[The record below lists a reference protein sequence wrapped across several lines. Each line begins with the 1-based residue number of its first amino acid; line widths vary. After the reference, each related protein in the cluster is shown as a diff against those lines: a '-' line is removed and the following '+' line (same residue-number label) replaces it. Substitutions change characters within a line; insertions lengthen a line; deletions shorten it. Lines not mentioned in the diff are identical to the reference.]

1 MPGSE
6 GSSNQRRLRRRGG
19 ARQSPDQSTVH
30 SRIHRV
36 LRVDAAAVDLLPVT
50 LSNAYRDVQNKR
62 GTMMSWV
69 SAELWRELTGALR
82 ETLGNLINIRHFLKE
97 IDTGQM
103 PLSDLRR
110 YRWHRHIARCCHA

>member
-1 MPGSE
+1 
-6 GSSNQRRLRRRGG
+6 
-19 ARQSPDQSTVH
+19 
-30 SRIHRV
+30 V

-62 GTMMSWV
+62 GTMVSWV
-69 SAELWRELTGALR
+69 SAELWRELTGGLR
-82 ETLGNLINIRHFLKE
+82 ETLGNLINIRHFLNE